1 MRDAPPTF
9 SESWFRV
16 ANQRIALR
24 PSVRIRR
31 QNYRG
36 QRWMVLE
43 NSLDNNFFRMH
54 PASYEFVARLSADR
68 TVEEGWK
75 ECLDRFPNEAP
86 GQEAVIQ
93 LLAQLYHAGLLQ
105 YNLATDTEQLFK
117 RFERTRQRELRSRL
131 LNIMFLRIPVFD
143 PDRLLQAA
151 MPIARLFLSMPG
163 LIMWLIVVGLGAK
176 F

>member
-43 NSLDNNFFRMH
+43 NALDNNFFRVH
-54 PASYEFVARLSADR
+54 PASYEFIARLRPER
-68 TVEEGWK
+68 TVEEVWR

-86 GQEAVIQ
+86 EAF
-93 LLAQLYHAGLLQ
+93 APDY
-105 YNLATDTEQLFK
+105 
-117 RFERTRQRELRSRL
+117 
-131 LNIMFLRIPVFD
+131 FD
-143 PDRLLQAA
+143 GAFGTQPRDK
-151 MPIARLFLSMPG
+151 F
-163 LIMWLIVVGLGAK
+163 VGRGVNA
-176 F
+176 